1 MTNNSKPTVHPFPL
15 TIRGAFTM
23 GPSEIVWTQDEM
35 TAAVLRGI
43 DASPV
48 SEVLV
53 TQGTSV
59 ARSAE
64 NAG

>member
-1 MTNNSKPTVHPFPL
+1 MSDPQTTVHPFPL
-15 TIRGAFTM
+15 TIRGAFTA
-23 GPSEIVWTQDEM
+23 GPSEVVWTQDEM

-53 TQGTSV
+53 TQETPVVG
-59 ARSAE
+59 SAISHD
-64 NAG
+64 